1 MFSRILVA
9 NRGEIALRIVR
20 ACRELGVETVAV
32 YSEPDENAL
41 HLRYADEKICIGPG
55 PSLKSYLDPQRI
67 IAAAEI
73 ANVDAIHPG
82 YGFLSENA
90 RFADICRA
98 CRIAFIGPSPETID
112 AVGNK
117 ARAREL
123 AKKAGVPTVP
133 GSEGLVTSDD
143 EARRIAA
150 EIGYPV
156 MIKAASGGGGRG
168 MRVAHNEASLLSGF
182 AQAQAE
188 AGKAFNDSSCYIE
201 KFVERPR
208 HVEIQILA
216 DSHGNIVHLGER
228 DCSVQRR
235 HQKLIEESPSPAL
248 NPDLRRRMGE
258 AAIKFATAGNYVNAG
273 TVEFL
278 LAPNGAFY
286 FMEMNSRIQV
296 EHPVTELVYG
306 VDLVKE
312 QIRIA
317 AGGVLPF
324 KQDDIVPRGH
334 AIEVRVNAEDPEQN
348 FRPSPGRVSAYV
360 PPGGPG
366 VRVDSHLY
374 SGYVIPPHYDSLL
387 AKVLAWR
394 PTREEALETLLR
406 ALREMQVEGVRTTIP
421 LFENVLRHGDFRAG
435 RFDTGYLDKH
445 KEELFKF

>member
-20 ACRELGVETVAV
+20 ACKELGVETVAV
-32 YSEPDENAL
+32 YSEVDENAL

-73 ANVDAIHPG
+73 ADVDAIHPG

-90 RFADICRA
+90 RFAEICKA
-98 CRIAFIGPSPETID
+98 CKFTFIGPRPETID

-133 GSEGLVTSDD
+133 GSEGLVQSDD
-143 EARRIAA
+143 EARRVAA

-156 MIKAASGGGGRG
+156 MIKAAAGGGGRG
-168 MRVAHNEASLLSGF
+168 MRVAHDETSLLAGF
-182 AQAQAE
+182 AAARAE

-201 KFVERPR
+201 KFVVRPR

-216 DSHGNIVHLGER
+216 DAHGDIVHLGER

-248 NPDLRRRMGE
+248 TPELRRKMGE
-258 AAIKFATAGNYVNAG
+258 AAVRFAKAGDYVNAG

-278 LAPNGAFY
+278 LAPDGSFY

-317 AGGVLPF
+317 AGAKLPF
-324 KQDDIVPRGH
+324 TQEQLTPRGH
-334 AIEVRVNAEDPEQN
+334 AIEVRVNAEDPEQG
-348 FRPSPGRVSAYV
+348 FRPCPGRVSSYV

-366 VRVDSHLY
+366 VRVDSHLF
-374 SGYVIPPHYDSLL
+374 SGYVIPPHYDSLV

-394 PTREEALETLLR
+394 PTREEAMDTLLR

-421 LFENVLRHGDFRAG
+421 LFVNVLRHGEFRAG
-435 RFDTGYLDKH
+435 RVDTGYLDTYRD
-445 KEELFKF
+445 ELFRF